1 MAEACKDRPE
11 IDDPLTYEIIGAAQK
26 VHRTLGPG
34 FGESVYHKALG
45 KELTVR
51 EIPFE
56 SEPQFEVFYENYLCG
71 IYKPDFVVD
80 KKVVVEIKA
89 LAEVAP
95 RDRMQTISY
104 LKASG
109 LRTGLLLNFGA
120 ASLEFRRLKNDPEK
134 TSI

>member
-1 MAEACKDRPE
+1 MAEACKDRQE
-11 IDDPLTYEIIGAAQK
+11 IDDPLTYEIIGAGQK

-45 KELTVR
+45 KELILR

-56 SEPQFEVFYENYLCG
+56 SEPEFEVFYEGYLCG
-71 IYKPDFVVD
+71 TFKPDLVVD
-80 KKVVVEIKA
+80 KKVVVELKA
-89 LAEVAP
+89 LAEVTA

-120 ASLEFRRLKNDPEK
+120 ASLEFRRLKNDPQK